1 MGTTRMG
8 SNPKNS
14 VTNDIGKVHGIK
26 NLFISG
32 PSLFPTYGN
41 SNPMLTI
48 IALAL
53 KQCDYFLKKDK

>member
-1 MGTTRMG
+1 MGR
-8 SNPKNS
+8 NPKNS
-14 VTNDIGKVHGIK
+14 VTNHHGKVHGLE

-48 IALAL
+48 AALAL
-53 KQCDYFLKKDK
+53 RQCDYFLKTNK